1 MKQVRRFLSRGVL
14 VPLALFA
21 LMVASS
27 VPASAAPLND
37 TADVSISLGPLSMN
51 W

>member
-1 MKQVRRFLSRGVL
+1 MKQLRRFLTRGVF
-14 VPLALFA
+14 VPFALFA
-21 LMVASS
+21 LIVAGS

-37 TADVSISLGPLSMN
+37 DAMSITFGPLSMN

>member
-1 MKQVRRFLSRGVL
+1 MKQLRRFLSRGVF
-14 VPLALFA
+14 VPFALFA
-21 LMVASS
+21 LIVAGS

-37 TADVSISLGPLSMN
+37 TAMAVDIGPLSMN